1 MIINPKM
8 NEGSHTGNVALT
20 QLAATLGISS
30 VALKV
35 ALEEAFDIM
44 QQNCNPGLSLQIA
57 LARLGYIVNSQALYG
72 CLQTFRSVF
81 SGAFNNTQGE
91 RRQHP
96 FDVSTNSQATVQALR
111 YPATQMRSSP
121 YHTQAMAP
129 PRTTFPAAQ
138 YTSNA
143 TTWRSGIHDQQGPE
157 EVSRL
162 QSASSRYTPEP
173 AIPQP
178 TPSNHYFGRNT

>member
-30 VALKV
+30 AALKV

-57 LARLGYIVNSQALYG
+57 LARLGYIVNSQTLYG

-96 FDVSTNSQATVQALR
+96 FDVSTNSQATV
-111 YPATQMRSSP
+111 
-121 YHTQAMAP
+121 
-129 PRTTFPAAQ
+129 
-138 YTSNA
+138 
-143 TTWRSGIHDQQGPE
+143 
-157 EVSRL
+157 
-162 QSASSRYTPEP
+162 
-173 AIPQP
+173 
-178 TPSNHYFGRNT
+178 